1 MDKSAE
7 FLIVLFLLL
16 RNGSGRKEKPSYTS
30 LHSWCSKCTISEGKV
45 LAEQAT
51 EIVLLLLREDGS
63 AKGLLLS
70 STRRIVTSPWLLQSS
85 CSHCT
90 AQQHP
95 SAQSHSLRTELSSF
109 SQENQKINSYCLVW
123 RLDQMEVRRHAI
135 SHGMKWPT
143 GFKRRD
149 ALQEVISFWLLNLY
163 TVPWVSGH
171 EAIAW
176 DQP

>member
-7 FLIVLFLLL
+7 FLIVPFLLL

-109 SQENQKINSYCLVW
+109 PRKIRKLTPTVLCGGWIKWKWEDMQSVMGWNGPQDSRGEMLY
-123 RLDQMEVRRHAI
+123 RR
-135 SHGMKWPT
+135 
-143 GFKRRD
+143 
-149 ALQEVISFWLLNLY
+149 
-163 TVPWVSGH
+163 
-171 EAIAW
+171 
-176 DQP
+176 